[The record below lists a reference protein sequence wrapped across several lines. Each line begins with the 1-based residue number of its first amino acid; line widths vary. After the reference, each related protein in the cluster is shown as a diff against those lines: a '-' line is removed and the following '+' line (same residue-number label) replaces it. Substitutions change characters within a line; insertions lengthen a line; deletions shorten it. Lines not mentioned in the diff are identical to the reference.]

1 MLSPSPPLPMRMLL
15 TGFEP
20 FGGQSLNPSWE
31 VARAL
36 HGQMLQGAQLV
47 AVQLPCVF
55 AQALPVLQQALK
67 QHQPDMVLAL
77 GQAEGRCDFSVERVA
92 INVMDARIPDNAG
105 AQPVDVPVVAGGP
118 AAYFSTLPIKALV
131 AGLRAAGFPAS
142 VSQTAGTFVCNQVFY
157 ALQHTLAGLGVHSG
171 FVHLPLL
178 PEQAANWP
186 GPSLPSW
193 PLPLQVAATRQ
204 ALTVVLAHRLQGHAD
219 LALGG
224 GALS

>member
-1 MLSPSPPLPMRMLL
+1 MRILV

-36 HGQMLQGAQLV
+36 HGLQLPGLQGAQVV

-55 AQALPVLQQALK
+55 AQALPALQQALM
-67 QHQPDMVLAL
+67 QHTPDIVLAL
-77 GQAEGRCDFSVERVA
+77 GQAEGRCDLSVERIA

-105 AQPVDVPVVAGGP
+105 AQPIDVPVIAGGP
-118 AAYFSTLPIKALV
+118 ASYFSTLPIKSLV

-157 ALQHTLAGLGVHSG
+157 ALQHTLAGQGVHSG

-178 PEQAANWP
+178 PEQAAHWP
-186 GPSLPSW
+186 GPNLPSW
-193 PLPLQVAATRQ
+193 PLSLQLAAVKQ
-204 ALTVVLAHRLQGHAD
+204 AVDLLVAHRLQGGDD
-219 LALGG
+219 LPLGG
-224 GALS
+224 GTLN

>member
-1 MLSPSPPLPMRMLL
+1 LVRILV

-36 HGQMLQGAQLV
+36 HGLQLQGAQVV

-55 AQALPVLQQALK
+55 AQALPALQQALM
-67 QHQPDMVLAL
+67 QHTPDIVLAL
-77 GQAEGRCDFSVERVA
+77 GQAEGRCDLSVERIA

-105 AQPVDVPVVAGGP
+105 AQPIDVPVIAGGP
-118 AAYFSTLPIKALV
+118 ASYFSTLPIKSLV

-157 ALQHTLAGLGVHSG
+157 ALQHTLAGQGVHSG

-178 PEQAANWP
+178 PEQAAHWP

-193 PLPLQVAATRQ
+193 PVSLQLAAVKQ
-204 ALTVVLAHRLQGHAD
+204 ALDLLVAHRLQGGAD
-219 LALGG
+219 LPLGG
-224 GALS
+224 GTLN

>member
-1 MLSPSPPLPMRMLL
+1 LVRILV

-36 HGQMLQGAQLV
+36 HGLQLQGAQVV

-55 AQALPVLQQALK
+55 AQALPALQQALM
-67 QHQPDMVLAL
+67 QHTPDIVLAL
-77 GQAEGRCDFSVERVA
+77 GQAEGRCDLSVERIA

-105 AQPVDVPVVAGGP
+105 AQPIDVPVIAGGP
-118 AAYFSTLPIKALV
+118 ASYFSTLPIKSLV

-157 ALQHTLAGLGVHSG
+157 ALQHTLAGQGVHSG

-178 PEQAANWP
+178 PEQAAHWP

-193 PLPLQVAATRQ
+193 PLSLQLAAVKQ
-204 ALTVVLAHRLQGHAD
+204 ALDLLVAHRLQGGAD
-219 LALGG
+219 LPLGG
-224 GALS
+224 GTLN

>member
-1 MLSPSPPLPMRMLL
+1 MSEVHILV

-20 FGGQSLNPSWE
+20 FDGQSLNPSWE

-36 HGQMLQGAQLV
+36 HGWTLEGAQV
-47 AVQLPCVF
+47 TSVQLPCVF
-55 AQALPVLQQALK
+55 AQALPALQQALA
-67 QHQPDMVLAL
+67 QHRPDIVLAL

-92 INVMDARIPDNAG
+92 INVMDARIADNAG
-105 AQPVDVPVVAGGP
+105 AQPIDVPVIAGGP
-118 AAYFSTLPIKALV
+118 AAYFSTLPIKSLV
-131 AGLRAAGFPAS
+131 AGLKAAGFPAS

-178 PEQAANWP
+178 PEQAAHWK

-193 PLPLQVAATRQ
+193 PASLQIAAAQ
-204 ALTVVLAHRLQGHAD
+204 HALALLVAHRQQG
-219 LALGG
+219 LGDAAISG
-224 GALS
+224 GTLS

>member
-1 MLSPSPPLPMRMLL
+1 MAVVRILV

-36 HGQMLQGAQLV
+36 HGWTLEGAQITS
-47 AVQLPCVF
+47 VQLPCVF
-55 AQALPVLQQALK
+55 ALALPALQQAMA
-67 QHQPDMVLAL
+67 QHRPDIVLAL

-92 INVMDARIPDNAG
+92 INVMDARIADNAG
-105 AQPVDVPVVAGGP
+105 AQPIDVPVIAGGP
-118 AAYFSTLPIKALV
+118 AAYFSTLPIKSLV
-131 AGLRAAGFPAS
+131 AGLKAAGFPAS

-178 PEQAANWP
+178 PEQAAHWK

-193 PLPLQVAATRQ
+193 PASLQIAAAQQ
-204 ALTVVLAHRLQGHAD
+204 ALALLVAHRLQGLSDA
-219 LALGG
+219 
-224 GALS
+224 ALSGGTLN

>member
-1 MLSPSPPLPMRMLL
+1 MAVVRILV

-36 HGQMLQGAQLV
+36 HGWTLEGAQITS
-47 AVQLPCVF
+47 VQLPCVF
-55 AQALPVLQQALK
+55 AQALPALQQALA
-67 QHQPDMVLAL
+67 QHRPDIVLAL

-92 INVMDARIPDNAG
+92 INVMDARIADNAG
-105 AQPVDVPVVAGGP
+105 AQPIDVPVIAGGP
-118 AAYFSTLPIKALV
+118 AAYFSTLPIKSLV
-131 AGLRAAGFPAS
+131 AGLKAAGFPAS

-178 PEQAANWP
+178 PEQAAHWK

-193 PLPLQVAATRQ
+193 PASLQIAAVQ
-204 ALTVVLAHRLQGHAD
+204 HALALLVAHRQQG
-219 LALGG
+219 LGDAAISG
-224 GALS
+224 GTLS

>member
-1 MLSPSPPLPMRMLL
+1 LVRILV

-36 HGQMLQGAQLV
+36 HGLQLQGAQVV

-55 AQALPVLQQALK
+55 AQALPALQQALT
-67 QHQPDMVLAL
+67 QHTPDIVLAL
-77 GQAEGRCDFSVERVA
+77 GQAEGRCDLSVERIA

-105 AQPVDVPVVAGGP
+105 AQPIDVPVIAGGP
-118 AAYFSTLPIKALV
+118 ASYFSTLPIKSLV

-157 ALQHTLAGLGVHSG
+157 ALQHTLAGQGVHSG

-178 PEQAANWP
+178 PEQAAHWP

-193 PLPLQVAATRQ
+193 PVSLQLAAVKQ
-204 ALTVVLAHRLQGHAD
+204 ALDLLVAHRLQGGAD
-219 LALGG
+219 LPLGG
-224 GALS
+224 GTLN

>member
-1 MLSPSPPLPMRMLL
+1 MAVMRILV

-36 HGQMLQGAQLV
+36 RGLTLEAAQITS
-47 AVQLPCVF
+47 VQLPCVF
-55 AQALPVLQQALK
+55 AQALPALQQALAQQK
-67 QHQPDMVLAL
+67 PDIVLAL

-92 INVMDARIPDNAG
+92 INVMDARIADNAG
-105 AQPVDVPVVAGGP
+105 AQPIDVPVIAGGP
-118 AAYFSTLPIKALV
+118 AAYFSTLPIKSLV
-131 AGLRAAGFPAS
+131 AGLKAAGFPAS

-157 ALQHTLAGLGVHSG
+157 ALQHALAGQGVHSG

-178 PEQAANWP
+178 PEQAAHWK

-193 PLPLQVAATRQ
+193 PASLQIAAAQQ
-204 ALTVVLAHRLQGHAD
+204 ALALLVTHRQQGLSD
-219 LALGG
+219 V
-224 GALS
+224 ALSGGTLN

>member
-1 MLSPSPPLPMRMLL
+1 MAVVRILV

-36 HGQMLQGAQLV
+36 HGWTLEGAQITS
-47 AVQLPCVF
+47 VQLPCVF
-55 AQALPVLQQALK
+55 ALALPALQQAMA
-67 QHQPDMVLAL
+67 QHRPDIVLAL

-92 INVMDARIPDNAG
+92 INVMDARIADNAG
-105 AQPVDVPVVAGGP
+105 AQPIDVPVIAGGP
-118 AAYFSTLPIKALV
+118 AAYFSTLPIKSLV
-131 AGLRAAGFPAS
+131 AGLKAAGFPAS

-178 PEQAANWP
+178 PEQAAHWK

-193 PLPLQVAATRQ
+193 PASLQIAAAQQ
-204 ALTVVLAHRLQGHAD
+204 ALALLVAHRQQG
-219 LALGG
+219 LGDA
-224 GALS
+224 ALSGGTLN

>member
-1 MLSPSPPLPMRMLL
+1 MRILL

-36 HGQMLQGAQLV
+36 HGQTMQGAQIV

-55 AQALPVLQQALK
+55 AQALPALQQALT
-67 QHQPDMVLAL
+67 QHLPDIALAL

-131 AGLRAAGFPAS
+131 AGLRAAGFAAS

-157 ALQHTLAGLGVHSG
+157 ALQHTLSGLGVHSG

-178 PEQAANWP
+178 PEQAAHGSSP
-186 GPSLPSW
+186 ILPSW
-193 PLPLQVAATRQ
+193 PLPLQVAATEQ
-204 ALTVVLAHRLQGHAD
+204 ALAVLLAHRRQGHAD

-224 GALS
+224 GALN

>member
-1 MLSPSPPLPMRMLL
+1 MRILV

-36 HGQMLQGAQLV
+36 HGLQLQGARVV

-55 AQALPVLQQALK
+55 AQALPALQQALM
-67 QHQPDMVLAL
+67 QHTPDIVLAL
-77 GQAEGRCDFSVERVA
+77 GQAEGRCDLSVERIA

-105 AQPVDVPVVAGGP
+105 AQPIDVPVIAGGP
-118 AAYFSTLPIKALV
+118 ASYFSTLPIKSLV

-157 ALQHTLAGLGVHSG
+157 ALQHTLAGQGVHSG

-178 PEQAANWP
+178 PEQAAHWP

-193 PLPLQVAATRQ
+193 PVSLQLAAVKQ
-204 ALTVVLAHRLQGHAD
+204 ALDLLVAHRLQGGAD
-219 LALGG
+219 LPLGAG
-224 GALS
+224 TLN

>member
-1 MLSPSPPLPMRMLL
+1 MRILV

-36 HGQMLQGAQLV
+36 HGLTLEGAQV
-47 AVQLPCVF
+47 TSVQWPCVF
-55 AQALPVLQQALK
+55 AQALPALQQALA
-67 QHQPDMVLAL
+67 QHRPDIVLAL

-92 INVMDARIPDNAG
+92 INVMDARIADNAG
-105 AQPVDVPVVAGGP
+105 AQPIDVPVIAGGP
-118 AAYFSTLPIKALV
+118 AAYFSTLPIKSLV

-178 PEQAANWP
+178 PEQAAHWK

-193 PLPLQVAATRQ
+193 PVGIQVAAAQQ
-204 ALTVVLAHRLQGHAD
+204 ALALLVAHRRQGLGDA
-219 LALGG
+219 ALVGG
-224 GALS
+224 TLN

>member
-1 MLSPSPPLPMRMLL
+1 MRILV

-36 HGQMLQGAQLV
+36 HGLQLPGLQGAQVV

-55 AQALPVLQQALK
+55 AQALPALQQALM
-67 QHQPDMVLAL
+67 QHTPNIVLAL
-77 GQAEGRCDFSVERVA
+77 GQAEGRCDLSVERIA

-105 AQPVDVPVVAGGP
+105 AQPIDVPVIAGGP
-118 AAYFSTLPIKALV
+118 ASYLSTLPIKSLV
-131 AGLRAAGFPAS
+131 AGLRASGFPAS

-157 ALQHTLAGLGVHSG
+157 ALQHTLAGQGVHSG

-178 PEQAANWP
+178 PEQAAHWP

-193 PLPLQVAATRQ
+193 PVGLQLAAVKQ
-204 ALTVVLAHRLQGHAD
+204 ALDLLVAHRLQGGAD
-219 LALGG
+219 LPLGG
-224 GALS
+224 GTLN

>member
-1 MLSPSPPLPMRMLL
+1 MVRILV

-36 HGQMLQGAQLV
+36 HGLKLQGAQV
-47 AVQLPCVF
+47 TAVQLPCVF
-55 AQALPVLQQALK
+55 AQALPALQQALA
-67 QHQPDMVLAL
+67 QHSPDIALAL

-92 INVMDARIPDNAG
+92 INVMDARIADNAG
-105 AQPVDVPVVAGGP
+105 AQPIDVPVIAGGP
-118 AAYFSTLPIKALV
+118 AAYFSTLPIKSLV
-131 AGLRAAGFPAS
+131 AGLRAGGFPAS

-171 FVHLPLL
+171 FMHLPLL
-178 PEQAANWP
+178 PEQAAQWK

-193 PLPLQVAATRQ
+193 PANWQIAGVA
-204 ALTVVLAHRLQGHAD
+204 H
-219 LALGG
+219 
-224 GALS
+224 ALSLLLAQRQQGLADAAISGGTLN

>member
-1 MLSPSPPLPMRMLL
+1 LVRILV

-36 HGQMLQGAQLV
+36 HGLQLQGAQVV

-55 AQALPVLQQALK
+55 AQALPALQQALM
-67 QHQPDMVLAL
+67 QHTPDIVLAL
-77 GQAEGRCDFSVERVA
+77 GQAEGRCDLSVERIA

-105 AQPVDVPVVAGGP
+105 AQPIDVPVIVGGP
-118 AAYFSTLPIKALV
+118 ASYFSTLPIKSLV
-131 AGLRAAGFPAS
+131 AGLRASGFPAS

-157 ALQHTLAGLGVHSG
+157 ALQHTLAGQGVHSG

-178 PEQAANWP
+178 PEQAAHWP
-186 GPSLPSW
+186 GPSWPSW
-193 PLPLQVAATRQ
+193 PLSLQLAAVKQ
-204 ALTVVLAHRLQGHAD
+204 ALDLLVAHRLQGGDD
-219 LALGG
+219 LPLGG
-224 GALS
+224 GTLN

>member
-1 MLSPSPPLPMRMLL
+1 MRILV

-36 HGQMLQGAQLV
+36 HGLQLQGAQVV

-55 AQALPVLQQALK
+55 AQALPALQQALA
-67 QHQPDMVLAL
+67 QHTPDIVLAL
-77 GQAEGRCDFSVERVA
+77 GQAEGRCDLSVERIA

-105 AQPVDVPVVAGGP
+105 AQPIDVPVIAGGP
-118 AAYFSTLPIKALV
+118 ASYFSTLPIKSLV

-157 ALQHTLAGLGVHSG
+157 ALQHTLAGQGVHSG

-178 PEQAANWP
+178 PEQAAHWP

-193 PLPLQVAATRQ
+193 PLSLQLAAVKQ
-204 ALTVVLAHRLQGHAD
+204 ALDLLVAHRLQGGAD
-219 LALGG
+219 LPLGG
-224 GALS
+224 GTLN